1 MIRKTSSRSQGLQLL
16 LVVSALS
23 FDAALGQSGSPA
35 PSSTVQSIP
44 ATPIV
49 HMSETLRAE
58 VRNTVVV
65 AGESPASEEISGTYD
80 TATPGLIG
88 GMNEGSRLGT
98 ISQEIGGVNVNFPVP
113 ILTIPG
119 AIYGGLSGAT
129 KREIQEF
136 RDALTEELA
145 EAESKPLTNYG
156 LSLDVYREITGLP
169 GRSAKL
175 FAPTTPI
182 PEETDGVL
190 FVSFQDI
197 GIDVDGHEAILT
209 VAAKATLRR
218 ADDGML
224 LFETIVR
231 YQDRDTL
238 SNWTDND
245 NALWQDYANYAAHYL
260 AREIAAALFGGVEL
274 EHSIAPNAT
283 PSAKPDRKVDRQF
296 VSKSLKP
303 ELAWQLTLGEE
314 NTEHPWSST
323 IGETDIYYDV
333 EIYDPHRLV
342 YTSRRNPDP
351 IHTLGMELEPC
362 KTYWWSVRPSYDV
375 DGETRYG
382 DWMRFDNDT
391 EAVPGIGLVGRQASA
406 APAYIQDFP
415 QLKIKCGRR

>member
-1 MIRKTSSRSQGLQLL
+1 MRYP
-16 LVVSALS
+16 V
-23 FDAALGQSGSPA
+23 FAALAAAGLLSPGDAIAQSGNA
-35 PSSTVQSIP
+35 TPSSTVQAIP
-44 ATPIV
+44 VAPDA
-49 HMSETLRAE
+49 HMSETLRNE
-58 VRNTVVV
+58 VRKTVVV
-65 AGESPASEEISGTYD
+65 AGASPAAEEISGTYD
-80 TATPGLIG
+80 KETPGLIG
-88 GMNEGSRLGT
+88 GMSEGSRLGT

-119 AIYGGLSGAT
+119 AIYGGLSGAS

-156 LSLDVYREITGLP
+156 LSLDVYREVAGLP

-182 PEETDGVL
+182 PEDTDGVL

-197 GIDVDGHEAILT
+197 GIDVEGHEAILT

-218 ADDGML
+218 ADDGL
-224 LFETIVR
+224 LLYETIVR
-231 YQDRDTL
+231 YRDRDTL
-238 SNWTDND
+238 SNWTDNN

-274 EHSIAPNAT
+274 EHSLEPGAT
-283 PSAKPDRKVDRQF
+283 SSAKQDRKLERQY

-303 ELAWQLTLGEE
+303 ELAWQLTLGED
-314 NTEHPWSST
+314 NKQHPWASA
-323 IGETDIYYDV
+323 IEETEIYYDV

-342 YTSRRNPDP
+342 YASRRQPGAS
-351 IHTLGMELEPC
+351 HTLGMELEPC
-362 KTYWWSVRPSYDV
+362 KTYWWSVRPTYDV
-375 DGETRYG
+375 DGDTRYG
-382 DWMRFDNDT
+382 EWMRLDSGA
-391 EAVPGIGLVGRQASA
+391 EEIPGIGISGRQASA

-415 QLKIKCGRR
+415 QLKIKCGSR